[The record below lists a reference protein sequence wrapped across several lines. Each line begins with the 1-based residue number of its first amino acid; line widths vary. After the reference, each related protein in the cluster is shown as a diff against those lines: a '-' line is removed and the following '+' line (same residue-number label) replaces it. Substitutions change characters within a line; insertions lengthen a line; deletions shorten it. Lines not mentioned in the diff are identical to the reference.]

1 MNKALFAGSFD
12 PLTCGHLD
20 LIRRSSKLC
29 DELVVGVICNPS
41 KMPLF
46 NIEERTAM
54 IREVTADI
62 PNVRVDAF
70 TGLLADYVNQNGF
83 NIVVR
88 GLRSSTDF
96 EYEIQMAQMNARLYA
111 DNVETVFL
119 MTDPRFS
126 YMSSSMGKEVCSLG
140 GSIKGLVPDLIL
152 EKMLEKYDGG
162 K

>member
-126 YMSSSMGKEVCSLG
+126 
-140 GSIKGLVPDLIL
+140 
-152 EKMLEKYDGG
+152 
-162 K
+162 